1 MVQWHNVNDTVC
13 LHVLIDLAE
22 GHAVN
27 LGRLWRLTLMFEP
40 QSSSPFPQDGQS
52 SGSGRAG
59 YAAQCL
65 YYFFNISTVA
75 GNQTVFLLPVP
86 SSALVTTA
94 DLECTHLMHAK
105 SAVFTGA
112 TVSGDLAAGC
122 MEAGIRLA

>member
-1 MVQWHNVNDTVC
+1 MGVIFRGDYGKNAPEKKTPVATGRVC
-13 LHVLIDLAE
+13 SFVFPTERRHRE
-22 GHAVN
+22 
-27 LGRLWRLTLMFEP
+27 
-40 QSSSPFPQDGQS
+40 SSDSR
-52 SGSGRAG
+52 RAG

-65 YYFFNISTVA
+65 YYFFKISTVA

-122 MEAGIRLA
+122 KEAGIRLA

>member
-13 LHVLIDLAE
+13 LHVLVDLAE

-65 YYFFNISTVA
+65 YYFF
-75 GNQTVFLLPVP
+75 
-86 SSALVTTA
+86 
-94 DLECTHLMHAK
+94 
-105 SAVFTGA
+105 
-112 TVSGDLAAGC
+112 
-122 MEAGIRLA
+122 